1 MKQKGNAKEVELD
14 PGLILVLACM
24 KNAAELTQTNIAK
37 QYVDSIFKLI
47 DESVKEGED
56 AQLAQMIKANGALRG
71 MCGIFDI
78 QEKDVA
84 KQAKITN
91 SRVSWVNSQN
101 PLESAKKT
109 RVRIGNLQEVLTARR
124 ELLNQKFASARW
136 VGVDADEYVRGVRDG
151 DLKL

>member
-14 PGLILVLACM
+14 PGLVLVLACM

-37 QYVDSIFKLI
+37 KFIDSVFQRI
-47 DESVKEGED
+47 DDSVKDGEE

-84 KQAKITN
+84 QQAGITK

-101 PLESAKKT
+101 PLESEKKT

-124 ELLNQKFASARW
+124 ELLNQKFTATRW
-136 VGVDADEYVRGVRDG
+136 AGVDADEYVRGVRDG
-151 DLKL
+151 NLKL